1 MDQNQ
6 SLQFREK
13 AGVFFRNARQC
24 VARVPA
30 KARILLGLFLIAAV
44 LMAIHTA
51 VTAKNARLHL
61 KLQHDFRNAQVS
73 LWVDD
78 DLAYASMVTGSTRKR
93 FGLIP
98 TDSAQ
103 GNLSQIIP
111 VRSGRHTI
119 RLRIEPDEGAMQ
131 EDSISGDFSN
141 HTERDLA
148 VSAKYSGLSI
158 SWQGSGTALVESSSN
173 FEWLSRYAGS
183 FLLTI
188 TGSIISTLAGYAIKE
203 LPARLRSSSDFVP
216 KTEARRS
223 VELSTDLANEP

>member
-1 MDQNQ
+1 MEQDQ
-6 SLQFREK
+6 SIQFREK
-13 AGVFFRNARQC
+13 AGVFFRHAQLSIARI
-24 VARVPA
+24 PA
-30 KARILLGLFLIAAV
+30 KARILLGLFLIAAL

-51 VTAKNARLHL
+51 VTAKNASLHL
-61 KLQHDFRNAQVS
+61 KVQHDFRNAQVS

-78 DLAYASMVTGSTRKR
+78 DLAYASKVTGSTRKR

-98 TDSAQ
+98 TDSSQ

-119 RLRIEPDEGAMQ
+119 RLRIEPDEGTMQ

-148 VSAKYSGLSI
+148 VSARHSGLSI

-173 FEWLSRYAGS
+173 FGWLSQYAGS

-203 LPARLRSSSDFVP
+203 LPSRLRTSSDFAT
-216 KTEARRS
+216 KSEARRP
-223 VELSTDLANEP
+223 V

>member
-1 MDQNQ
+1 MDQDQ
-6 SLQFREK
+6 SIQFREK
-13 AGVFFRNARQC
+13 AGVFFRNAQQC

-30 KARILLGLFLIAAV
+30 KARILLGLFLIAAT

-51 VTAKNARLHL
+51 VTAKNASLHL

-78 DLAYASMVTGSTRKR
+78 DLAYASMVTGSTKKR

-111 VRSGRHTI
+111 VRSGRHAI

-141 HTERDLA
+141 H
-148 VSAKYSGLSI
+148 
-158 SWQGSGTALVESSSN
+158 
-173 FEWLSRYAGS
+173 
-183 FLLTI
+183 
-188 TGSIISTLAGYAIKE
+188 
-203 LPARLRSSSDFVP
+203 
-216 KTEARRS
+216 
-223 VELSTDLANEP
+223 

>member
-1 MDQNQ
+1 MDQDQ
-6 SLQFREK
+6 SIQFREK
-13 AGVFFRNARQC
+13 AGVFFRYAQQC

-51 VTAKNARLHL
+51 VTAKNASLHL

-78 DLAYASMVTGSTRKR
+78 DLAYASMVTGSTKKR

-148 VSAKYSGLSI
+148 VSAKHSGLSI

-173 FEWLSRYAGS
+173 FGWLSQYAGS

-216 KTEARRS
+216 KAEARRS